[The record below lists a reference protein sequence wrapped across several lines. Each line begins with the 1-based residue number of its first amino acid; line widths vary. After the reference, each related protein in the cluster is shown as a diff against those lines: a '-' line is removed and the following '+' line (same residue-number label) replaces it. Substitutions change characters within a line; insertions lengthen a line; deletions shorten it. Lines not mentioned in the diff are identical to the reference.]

1 VSSRVIA
8 SILPV
13 GFRRGLAAAV
23 AVLAA
28 VGTIAGCSHKTEA
41 DANAVLQSPVATIVL
56 DVAKDGLITVGTL
69 VPVAEPL
76 TDLGVWGINELQG
89 QEAKDHTEN
98 ANATLLIIT
107 HTVDGKQLGTI
118 YRIDTDRTLQ
128 VTMNGRF
135 VEEITPGVITI
146 TAQPGTAS
154 TIVVSDANTGEK
166 INREGT
172 VIFWRRGY
180 SADLDTGTQSSVN
193 TADAE
198 ILQGY
203 STTLTAI
210 NRTTVVLWPG
220 PGQPSLRACE
230 SFPASQWS
238 GRLSGIRLNNIP
250 VGTTWCVHTTDGYYG
265 VIVVQSRHDLT
276 AFTFSYVL
284 WDKN

>member
-1 VSSRVIA
+1 MAPQVV

-13 GFRRGLAAAV
+13 RFRRGLAATV

-28 VGTIAGCSHKTEA
+28 AGAITGCSHQTEA
-41 DANAVLQSPVATIVL
+41 DANAVLQSPTATIVL
-56 DVAKDGLITVGTL
+56 DVTKGGLILVGTL
-69 VPVAEPL
+69 VPAAAPL

-89 QEAKDHTEN
+89 HEAKAHAEN

-107 HTVDGKQLGTI
+107 HTIDGKQLGTI
-118 YRIDTDRTLQ
+118 YRIGTDRTLQ

-154 TIVVSDANTGEK
+154 TIVVSDANAGEK
-166 INREGT
+166 IHRKGT
-172 VIFWRRGY
+172 VILWRRGY

-198 ILQGY
+198 ILLGY
-203 STTLTAI
+203 STTLSAI
-210 NRTTVVLWPG
+210 NGTTVVLWPG
-220 PGQPSLRACE
+220 PGEPSLRACE
-230 SFPASQWS
+230 SFPAGQWS
-238 GRLSGIRLNNIP
+238 GRLSGIRLRNIP
-250 VGTTWCVHTTDGYYG
+250 VGTTWCVHTRDGYYG
-265 VIVVQSRHDLT
+265 VIVVQPRHDLV
-276 AFTFSYVL
+276 AFTLAYVL